1 MKKLY
6 LNEMETEKKTYLIKL
21 NKKLLN
27 QLQMDLY
34 ESNMD
39 MQYIDSKNIMNDAA
53 LRSIRYHDHY
63 NSFFYTLEDW
73 RKFIINIDPLYLST
87 EAKDLYD
94 IICNKIDIIDSMDPY
109 CENYSRLDQ
118 WLESKTKIVLQDI
131 ENYLH
136 EYEAYPEEDDAI
148 QYADEM
154 DRLNNYY
161 IEIDDNGNSDNVI
174 RLDVAYTETFI

>member
-6 LNEMETEKKTYLIKL
+6 LKDMDTDKKNYLIKL

-39 MQYIDSKNIMNDAA
+39 MQYIDSKNIMNDDA
-53 LRSIRYHDHY
+53 LKAIRYHDNY

-73 RKFIINIDPLYLST
+73 RKFIINIDPEYLTT
-87 EAKDLYD
+87 EAHDLYNT
-94 IICNKIDIIDSMDPY
+94 ICNKIDIIDSMDPY
-109 CENYSRLDQ
+109 CDNYDRLNE
-118 WLESKTKIVLQDI
+118 WLFEQTKKVLQDI

-136 EYEAYPEEDDAI
+136 TYEDYPDEDDAI

-154 DRLNNYY
+154 DQLNDYY
-161 IEIDDNGNSDNVI
+161 IEIDDNENSDNVI